1 MQYNDMH
8 TTCHDSLVFCPKD
21 SKTITMPRYVRHG
34 SPARIHRGASLKG
47 LNRAH
52 ANTEA
57 TETKKFVTRVN
68 AHDIVS
74 YAIETVKI
82 WTRGGL
88 GFMGEV
94 ACVVLLK
101 RTRKERRLHSSSAVG
116 KGWHHHGYVRS

>member
-1 MQYNDMH
+1 MFGM
-8 TTCHDSLVFCPKD
+8 
-21 SKTITMPRYVRHG
+21 G
-34 SPARIHRGASLKG
+34 SPARIHCGASLMG
-47 LNRAH
+47 LNTAH

-57 TETKKFVTRVN
+57 TETKKLVTSVN
-68 AHDIVS
+68 SHDIVS

-94 ACVVLLK
+94 ACVVLPK
-101 RTRKERRLHSSSAVG
+101 RTRTERRLHSSSAVG